1 MEGGFF
7 WLSLNGKGCKGF
19 AYFIRMA
26 AGFKALIVEDANRVL
41 DSSNPS
47 VVRRGVGSGS
57 GTSIGRSLP
66 SKGASYAS
74 VLRSSVT
81 PPAGS
86 SYVVVVGKNQK
97 EGKVLGETVT
107 TVDCLSHMLT
117 NVTQWRLAWV
127 VVGILTGARGCR
139 KSKGFCVLLEPSVG
153 IYREHKCSDE

>member
-19 AYFIRMA
+19 AYFIRFV
-26 AGFKALIVEDANRVL
+26 AGFKAPILEDANRVL

-47 VVRRGVGSGS
+47 MVRHGVRSGS

-97 EGKVLGETVT
+97 GGKALGETMT
-107 TVDCLSHMLT
+107 TVDCLFHTLT

-127 VVGILTGARGCR
+127 VVGILMGAQGCG
-139 KSKGFCVLLEPSVG
+139 KSKGFCVLLESSWW
-153 IYREHKCSDE
+153 EL